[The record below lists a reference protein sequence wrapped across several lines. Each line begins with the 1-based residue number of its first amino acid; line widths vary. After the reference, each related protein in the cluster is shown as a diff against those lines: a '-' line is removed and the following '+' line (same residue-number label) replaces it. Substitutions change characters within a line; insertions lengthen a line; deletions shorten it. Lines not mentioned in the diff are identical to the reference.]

1 MRTGALAWL
10 VVAAALTA
18 ATLGAG
24 VGRERAW
31 AEGAI
36 AVGSTGDVVRDG
48 IAFGMAIDMSK
59 DAAGEIAV
67 QRCRT
72 FEAKAAAQRCQVV
85 ATFSG
90 ECFAIAYDLKPGTP
104 GAGWG
109 VGSDQLVANQKA
121 VAMCEQ
127 AAGPSRKG
135 YCQVERFGCDTGPKL
150 APKPEGQTDA
160 VPEAP
165 KPDAKPAPGI
175 DAKPIQDAKVAKE
188 AKVTKGAKDAKD
200 IKEAKVTK
208 KAKDAED
215 IKEAEE
221 ATDGKEARDTKEVKE
236 AKEDAKGEKPSS
248 TAEAPPPPVT
258 QPTPKP
264 ELKPKVESSPKAA
277 GSAPAE
283 LGWRG
288 ALSPLLPVLALAGVG
303 LAYAV
308 GQHLRGRVKG
318 GLTERQILT
327 GAALAVAAAIAIKVL
342 DMAGAGSTVAA
353 ALAGLIALGAALL
366 A

>member
-10 VVAAALTA
+10 VVAALA
-18 ATLGAG
+18 AAAMGAG

-48 IAFGMAIDMSK
+48 IAFGMAIDVSK

-72 FEAKAAAQRCQVV
+72 FEAKAAAERCQVV

-90 ECFAIAYDLKPGTP
+90 ECFAIAYDPKPGTP

-109 VGSDQLVANQKA
+109 IGPDQLVANQKA

-127 AAGPSRKG
+127 GAGPSRKG
-135 YCQVERFGCDTGPKL
+135 YCQVERFGCDTAGPKP

-160 VPEAP
+160 VPGAP

-175 DAKPIQDAKVAKE
+175 DAKPIQDAKLAKE
-188 AKVTKGAKDAKD
+188 AEVAKGAGDAKD
-200 IKEAKVTK
+200 IKDTKV
-208 KAKDAED
+208 AKDTKAAGVATAAED
-215 IKEAEE
+215 
-221 ATDGKEARDTKEVKE
+221 ATTAKEVKST
-236 AKEDAKGEKPSS
+236 KGEQPSP
-248 TAEAPPPPVT
+248 TADAPPPPVT
-258 QPTPKP
+258 QPPPKA
-264 ELKPKVESSPKAA
+264 ESRPKVETRPKAV
-277 GSAPAE
+277 GSPAE
-283 LGWRG
+283 PGWLG
-288 ALSPLLPVLALAGVG
+288 ALSPVLPILALAGVG
-303 LAYAV
+303 LAYAA
-308 GQHLRGRVKG
+308 GQHLRGRLKA
-318 GLTERQILT
+318 GLAERQILT
-327 GAALAVAAAIAIKVL
+327 GGALAVAAAIAIKIL
-342 DMAGAGSTVAA
+342 DMAGAGATVGA